1 MKTVATTTIMRKP
14 EDGRDGSSVITAVM
28 ESQPSF
34 TWMIWQG
41 LAGGMTY
48 AWYGVKNAA
57 DYKVGDTIVVAG
69 YVTDKEK
76 QVNCYGTVTDVSEA
90 DDGIVT
96 AKVYNLIGSGE
107 NGESALYITATPETD
122 SFPADNGGIATQNT
136 THTVELRLYYGDKAL
151 EDYDVEVCSAD
162 DAHWY
167 TAETVKKMGGDVY
180 VSSIEKHGAVCTVWY
195 EVGEASYADDNAYIQ
210 VRLTSA
216 EHGARVKQ
224 VNCYARRKGETGER
238 GAVLRGPQAWEDCA
252 VGYSFQAGGDGEEY
266 KDIVTY
272 KGYYYSCMTAHQK
285 TAGNAPLSTADTNG
299 GLWKLADSVEMVA
312 TKILLSEYAL
322 VKNLGVETVEMK
334 DAAGNVVF
342 MVKDGA
348 VTCKTGT
355 FENVEIS
362 GTLTEGTVQID
373 GSSLYNW
380 LTPGKSVYAVGTDG
394 MKSVTINNPCG
405 NLVCLPTYNGFTDKV
420 YEWDGNFEGAELERE
435 FLRVPSFTKGGTHL
449 TLQTGTVKGTEGW
462 AALPESNW
470 ETLSHYFGNM
480 MEHCVLICAD
490 PQTLVR
496 AEGGTSVVMPSHV
509 WNGQSPNTGAA
520 SNGYYGYGHGRFSYK
535 GAIGRFVVLLPG
547 QHLHLISAV
556 ETVRNSKGVDEQC
569 LVWHIENAA
578 DFAPVAMRMYVND
591 SAGVYY
597 EDFPSGTTNLDMV
610 DGGVDY
616 WQDMLF
622 APPILDVKRNGAGY
636 DSGIVQLTVLLGG
649 VDTKYPLP
657 RLVFY

>member
-34 TWMIWQG
+34 TWTIWQG
-41 LAGGMTY
+41 LAEGMTY
-48 AWYGVKNAA
+48 PWHGVKNAA
-57 DYKVGDTIVVAG
+57 DYKVGDTMVVVG

-76 QVNCYGTVTDVSEA
+76 RVNCYGTVTDVSEA
-90 DDGIVT
+90 GDGIVT

-122 SFPADNGGIATQNT
+122 SYPADAKGIATKAT
-136 THTVELRLYYGDKAL
+136 THTVELMLYYGDTAL
-151 EDYDVEVCSAD
+151 EDYDVEVCSTD
-162 DAHWY
+162 DADWY
-167 TAETVKKMGGDVY
+167 TAETLETMGGDVY
-180 VSSIEKHGAVCTVWY
+180 VTSIEKRGAVCTVWY
-195 EVGEASYADDNAYIQ
+195 TVGEANYADDNAYIQ

-224 VNCYARRKGETGER
+224 VNCYAQKKGEA

-252 VGYSFQAGGDGEEY
+252 VGYGFQAGGEGEEY
-266 KDIVTY
+266 KDIVAY
-272 KGYYYSCMTAHQK
+272 KGYYYSCVTAHRK
-285 TAGNAPLSTADTNG
+285 TVDNAPLSAADTNG

-342 MVKDGA
+342 RVKDGN
-348 VTCKTGT
+348 VVCKTGT

-373 GSSLYNW
+373 GNGIYNQSSR
-380 LTPGKSVYAVGTDG
+380 KSVYVVGAEG
-394 MKSVTINNPCG
+394 MKSVTINNPRG

-420 YEWDGNFEGAELERE
+420 YEWDGNFEGVELEKE
-435 FLRVPSFTKGGTHL
+435 FLSVPAFKRGGTHL
-449 TLQTGTVKGTEGW
+449 TIQTSPVSGLEGW
-462 AALPESNW
+462 AALSEERWTAEGENHLG
-470 ETLSHYFGNM
+470 ELLKR
-480 MEHCVLICAD
+480 CVVVCAD
-490 PQTLVR
+490 PQLLVR
-496 AEGGTSVVMPSHV
+496 DPTDGRTHMPSHA
-509 WNGQSPNTGAA
+509 WNGRAYSTGVTQG
-520 SNGYYGYGHGRFSYK
+520 SGYYSYAHGRLSYK
-535 GAIGRFVVLLPG
+535 GAIGRLLLLLPG
-547 QHLHLISAV
+547 QHLHLVSSV
-556 ETVRNSKGVDEQC
+556 ETVTVGGKKEQC

-578 DFAPVAMRMYVND
+578 DFTPIAMRLYVNEWL
-591 SAGVYY
+591 SAHYT
-597 EDFPSGTTNLDMV
+597 DFKSYTTDLAMSTLDP
-610 DGGVDY
+610 DF

-636 DSGIVQLTVLLGG
+636 GSNVMNITIELGG
-649 VDTKYPLP
+649 ADTDWTMP
-657 RLVFY
+657 RVVFNS

>member
-41 LAGGMTY
+41 LAEGMTY
-48 AWYGVKNAA
+48 PWHGVKNAA
-57 DYKVGDTIVVAG
+57 DYKVGDTMVVVG

-76 QVNCYGTVTDVSEA
+76 RVNCYGTVTDVSEA
-90 DDGIVT
+90 GDGIVT

-122 SFPADNGGIATQNT
+122 SYPADAKGIATKAT
-136 THTVELRLYYGDKAL
+136 THTVELMLYYGDTAL
-151 EDYDVEVCSAD
+151 EDYDVEVCSTD
-162 DAHWY
+162 DANWY
-167 TAETVKKMGGDVY
+167 TAETLKTMGGDVY
-180 VSSIEKHGAVCTVWY
+180 VSSIEKRGAVCTVWY
-195 EVGEASYADDNAYIQ
+195 TVGEARYADDNAYIQ

-224 VNCYARRKGETGER
+224 VNCYAQKKGEA

-252 VGYSFQAGGDGEEY
+252 VGYGFQAGGEGEEY
-266 KDIVTY
+266 KDIVAY
-272 KGYYYSCMTAHQK
+272 KGYYYSCVTAHRK
-285 TAGNAPLSTADTNG
+285 TVDNAPLSAADTNG

-342 MVKDGA
+342 RVKDGN
-348 VTCKTGT
+348 VVCKTGT

-362 GTLTEGTVQID
+362 GTLTEGTVQVD
-373 GSSLYNW
+373 GAEW
-380 LTPGKSVYAVGTDG
+380 TERPCIVEG
-394 MKSVTINNPCG
+394 MKSLTINKPCG
-405 NLVCLPTYNGFTDKV
+405 NIVCLPTYNGFTDPV
-420 YEWDGNFEGAELERE
+420 GEWDTAFKGKTVLS
-435 FLRVPSFTKGGTHL
+435 VPSCKKGGTHL
-449 TLQTGTVKGTEGW
+449 TIQAAAVSGTEGW
-462 AALPESNW
+462 AALPEEKWAANA
-470 ETLSHYFGNM
+470 HYFGNL
-480 MEHCVLICAD
+480 MEHAVLVSAD

-496 AEGGTSVVMPSHV
+496 ERNSGTDAGKPSHT
-509 WNGQSPNTGAA
+509 WNGMATNTG
-520 SNGYYGYGHGRFSYK
+520 SLSQGYYGYGHGRFSYK
-535 GAIGRFVVLLPG
+535 GAMGRFVVLLPG
-547 QHLHLISAV
+547 QHLHLISSV
-556 ETVRNSKGVDEQC
+556 ETVTNSNAEEEEC
-569 LVWHIENAA
+569 IVWHIENAA
-578 DFAPVAMRMYVND
+578 DFATVAMRMLVND
-591 SAGVYY
+591 SIGGHY
-597 EDFPSGTTNLDMV
+597 EDFPSGTAKLDMV

-636 DSGIVQLTVLLGG
+636 AGGIVQLTVLLGG
-649 VDTKYPLP
+649 VDAKNALP
-657 RLVFY
+657 RVVFD